1 VTLRHLPLPLMAS
14 VLGLGGLGLMWRQ
27 AATALGVPG
36 LIGEVVLA
44 LMTLVFVTLTTAH
57 AVRLARH
64 SELVRTEFRSPILAP
79 FFSIFAIGGLM
90 VAGAGTPYWP
100 AASRLLWEVSV
111 IAQLGLGGVLLA
123 RWLRGEADPAMMAP
137 PLIIPF
143 VAAIL
148 AAVFGPPLGHPEVAW
163 AMLGLGLIFW
173 LVLQALLLHRLLGGP
188 PLPPALRPSI
198 MILLAPPSVG
208 AVALLLIE
216 GRVGPMALGLAGLAS
231 LYAMALL
238 LTVRHM
244 TESGFSLV
252 WWSFTFPC
260 CAYAI
265 LLMMLVPGVL
275 AWIALAAATLVVLG
289 VAWGTV
295 RHLMMARPRP

>member
-1 VTLRHLPLPLMAS
+1 MTLRHLPLPLMAS

-27 AATALGVPG
+27 AATSLGVPG
-36 LIGEVVLA
+36 WIGEAVLA
-44 LMTLVFVTLTTAH
+44 VMVLDFVLLAALH
-57 AVRLARH
+57 AIR
-64 SELVRTEFRSPILAP
+64 LVRHFDVVRHEFESPILAP

-90 VAGAGTPYWP
+90 VAGAATPYWP
-100 AASRLLWEVSV
+100 AAARLLWEVSV
-111 IAQLGLGGVLLA
+111 IAQLILGAVLLA
-123 RWLRGEADPAMMAP
+123 RWLRGAADPAMMAP

-173 LVLQALLLHRLLGGP
+173 IVLQALLLHRLLAGP
-188 PLPPALRPSI
+188 RLPPALRPSI
-198 MILLAPPSVG
+198 VIFLAPPSVG
-208 AVALLLIE
+208 AVALMLLE
-216 GRVGPMALGLAGLAS
+216 GRTGPLALGLAGLAT
-231 LYAMALL
+231 LFAMALAL
-238 LTVRHM
+238 MPRHM

-275 AWIALAAATLVVLG
+275 AWTALAVASLVVLG
-289 VAWGTV
+289 VSWGTV
-295 RHLMMARPRP
+295 RLLIATSRP

>member
-1 VTLRHLPLPLMAS
+1 MTLRHLPLPLMAS

-27 AATALGVPG
+27 AATSLGVPG
-36 LIGEVVLA
+36 WIGEAVLA
-44 LMTLVFVTLTTAH
+44 VMVLDFVLLAALH
-57 AVRLARH
+57 AIR
-64 SELVRTEFRSPILAP
+64 LVRHFDVVRHEFESPILAP

-90 VAGAGTPYWP
+90 VAGAATPYWP
-100 AASRLLWEVSV
+100 AAARLLWEVSV
-111 IAQLGLGGVLLA
+111 IAQLILGAVLLA
-123 RWLRGEADPAMMAP
+123 RWLRGAADPAMMAP

-173 LVLQALLLHRLLGGP
+173 IVLQALLLHRLLAGP
-188 PLPPALRPSI
+188 RLPPALRPSI
-198 MILLAPPSVG
+198 VIFLAPPSVG
-208 AVALLLIE
+208 AVALMLLE
-216 GRVGPMALGLAGLAS
+216 GRTGPLALGLAGLAT
-231 LYAMALL
+231 LFAMALAL
-238 LTVRHM
+238 MPRHM

-275 AWIALAAATLVVLG
+275 AWTALAAASLVVLG
-289 VAWGTV
+289 VSWGTV
-295 RHLMMARPRP
+295 RLLIATSRP